1 MGRRSRFKNGARMYN
16 LIGPGRSL
24 FLVRPDEEPHG
35 TFPFSFA
42 DEISSE
48 WWDDDGGEE
57 WRAMAER
64 LQREGM
70 VLEQGPR
77 L

>member
-1 MGRRSRFKNGARMYN
+1 MYN

-57 WRAMAER
+57 WQAMKQRAAAGVTRAVAVEAVPTRWR
-64 LQREGM
+64 L
-70 VLEQGPR
+70 
-77 L
+77 